1 MYIYMGKRKPKPKL
15 IQPELYESKFG
26 LFLLKM
32 KQVAP
37 SLFLIIAHLLIASH
51 TLG

>member
-1 MYIYMGKRKPKPKL
+1 MYIYMGKRKPKL

-37 SLFLIIAHLLIASH
+37 SPFSIISTFLIITYA
-51 TLG
+51 